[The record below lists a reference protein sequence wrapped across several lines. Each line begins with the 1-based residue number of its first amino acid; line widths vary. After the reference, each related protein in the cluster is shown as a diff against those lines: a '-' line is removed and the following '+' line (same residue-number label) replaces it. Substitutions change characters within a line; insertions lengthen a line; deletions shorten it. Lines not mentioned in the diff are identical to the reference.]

1 MLAQKLIAYR
11 YDAAKAMMILMGV
24 DEEHIDLE
32 AQVRYLQTHGFLP
45 TQFRTSFDPMQPLR
59 KGVLAY
65 MLRQALSI
73 RGGITLHL
81 LGPSERYALK
91 ELGYQGLLSPGYVN
105 DLVSGAELVQAMAEA
120 ARYKLA
126 HAPQRK

>member
-1 MLAQKLIAYR
+1 MLAQKRIAYR
-11 YDAAKAMMILMGV
+11 YDAAKAMVILMGV

-32 AQVRYLQTHGFLP
+32 AQIRYLRSQSLLP
-45 TQFRTSFDPMQPLR
+45 RRFRTTFDPMEPLR
-59 KGVLAY
+59 KGTLAY
-65 MLRQALSI
+65 ILRQALGI
-73 RGGITLHL
+73 RGGIALHL

-91 ELGYQGLLSPGYVN
+91 ELGYQGVLSPGYVN